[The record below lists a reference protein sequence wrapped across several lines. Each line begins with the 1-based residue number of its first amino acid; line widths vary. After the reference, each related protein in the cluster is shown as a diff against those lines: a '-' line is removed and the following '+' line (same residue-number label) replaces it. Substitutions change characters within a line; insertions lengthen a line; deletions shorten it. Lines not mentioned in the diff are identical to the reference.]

1 MEAKVKALGVAV
13 RIEDDLKK
21 KWRDLKSP
29 VLDVVR
35 VQKCERRTAKQLNYL
50 HMVI

>member
-13 RIEDDLKK
+13 RTEDDLKR
-21 KWRDLKSP
+21 KWKDLKSP
-29 VLDVVR
+29 VLDALR
-35 VQKCERRTAKQLNYL
+35 VLKGEWRTAKQLNYL